1 MFVVILELVI
11 GLKLLCPKND
21 LESKVLTKIW
31 RQLSFERI
39 PFEQFEAWCMNN
51 FLIFFNCIFQFFKF
65 CFNFK
70 LNFGIFNIFLSKGS
84 LQLLLW
90 LFRHPSDQAFAGRRR
105 PSRPRPWTSRKFPK
119 IDVLGRPRPRP
130 GPRSAVLVQKFSKI
144 VVLGRPRPR
153 PRPYPGRPRP
163 GRTRSFRKDELI
175 SKYWTRLMGWVKSKV
190 DGLGSK
196 WMVHGV

>member
-1 MFVVILELVI
+1 MLSIFGICDAVLTFFIVVSKLSIASFILSSSVRLASWMFVVILELVI

-84 LQLLLW
+84 LRLLLS
-90 LFRHPSDQAFAGRRR
+90 PSWSSFC
-105 PSRPRPWTSRKFPK
+105 RPRRKILKNRGPRTSSSPSQTLSWTSSSGTYS
-119 IDVLGRPRPRP
+119 V
-130 GPRSAVLVQKFSKI
+130 VQKRRTDIKI
-144 VVLGRPRPR
+144 LNQA
-153 PRPYPGRPRP
+153 Y
-163 GRTRSFRKDELI
+163 
-175 SKYWTRLMGWVKSKV
+175 
-190 DGLGSK
+190 
-196 WMVHGV
+196 GVGQV